1 MKPRSR
7 VGAVKGLGIHTGVQ
21 RAVAP
26 GVVGPACDPWVV
38 RNQGTKGRLMTT
50 PTDERQPNGLVSR
63 RASGARL
70 PVPAPSPIAG
80 LEPLTR
86 RTFRRL
92 AWLSLRNATASRSI
106 MAGLG
111 LVAVALAL
119 GSLLV
124 ADLVNAPEPIA
135 VAALTTP
142 IGLVS
147 FVFVVWIFLAREFQ
161 RWRRG
166 GGWVVGYFTAQSS
179 QLVHPED
186 GDWVLTDHYT
196 AHRGGGEA
204 GPFRRRVFAHLAVEA
219 DLHRVEIRFDTKVP
233 RLVEI
238 YLRDMPGLELIDT
251 RRVGLG
257 NVYFLRRLPRS
268 MEASPWTSEF
278 VAGPSVSVTG
288 GSTPGVGRR

>member
-1 MKPRSR
+1 MDLASR
-7 VGAVKGLGIHTGVQ
+7 RVS
-21 RAVAP
+21 RERWAP
-26 GVVGPACDPWVV
+26 SVVGPACDPWVV
-38 RNQGTKGRLMTT
+38 RSKGTKGRLMTT

-80 LEPLTR
+80 LEPLTP

-92 AWLSLRNATASRSI
+92 AWLSLRNATASLSI

-119 GSLLV
+119 GSALV
-124 ADLVNAPEPIA
+124 ADLMDAAEPVA
-135 VAALTTP
+135 VALLATP
-142 IGLVS
+142 IGLVA
-147 FVFVVWIFLAREFQ
+147 FVLVVWFALALKFWSWTRH
-161 RWRRG
+161 
-166 GGWVVGYFTAQSS
+166 GGWVVGYFTTQSS
-179 QLVHPED
+179 QLVHPEE

-196 AHRGGGEA
+196 AHRGVGEA
-204 GPFRRRVFAHLAVEA
+204 GPFRRRVFAHLAAEA

-268 MEASPWTSEF
+268 MEASPWTS
-278 VAGPSVSVTG
+278 
-288 GSTPGVGRR
+288 

>member
-1 MKPRSR
+1 MS
-7 VGAVKGLGIHTGVQ
+7 
-21 RAVAP
+21 
-26 GVVGPACDPWVV
+26 
-38 RNQGTKGRLMTT
+38 T

-80 LEPLTR
+80 LEPLTP

-92 AWLSLRNATASRSI
+92 GWLSLRNATASRSI

-119 GSLLV
+119 GSALV
-124 ADLVNAPEPIA
+124 ADMMDAAEPVA
-135 VAALTTP
+135 VALLATP
-142 IGLVS
+142 IGLVA
-147 FVFVVWIFLAREFQ
+147 FVLVVWFALALKFWSWTRH
-161 RWRRG
+161 
-166 GGWVVGYFTAQSS
+166 GGWVVGYFTTQSS
-179 QLVHPED
+179 QLVHPEE

-204 GPFRRRVFAHLAVEA
+204 GPFRRRVVAHLAAEA

-251 RRVGLG
+251 PRERFGT
-257 NVYFLRRLPRS
+257 VYFLRRLPRPVRD
-268 MEASPWTSEF
+268 SPFT
-278 VAGPSVSVTG
+278 A
-288 GSTPGVGRR
+288 

>member
-1 MKPRSR
+1 M
-7 VGAVKGLGIHTGVQ
+7 
-21 RAVAP
+21 AP

-80 LEPLTR
+80 LEPLTP

-119 GSLLV
+119 GSALV
-124 ADLVNAPEPIA
+124 ADMMDAAEPVA
-135 VAALTTP
+135 VALLATP
-142 IGLVS
+142 IGLVA
-147 FVFVVWIFLAREFQ
+147 FVLVVWFALALKFWSWTRH
-161 RWRRG
+161 
-166 GGWVVGYFTAQSS
+166 GGWVVGYFTTQSS
-179 QLVHPED
+179 QLVHPEE

-204 GPFRRRVFAHLAVEA
+204 GPFRRRVFAHLAAEA

-238 YLRDMPGLELIDT
+238 YLRDMPGLEVIDT
-251 RRVGLG
+251 RRERFGT
-257 NVYFLRRLPRS
+257 VYFLRRLPRPVRD
-268 MEASPWTSEF
+268 SPL
-278 VAGPSVSVTG
+278 AA
-288 GSTPGVGRR
+288 